1 MRMLVI
7 KSENNYSNDTL
18 EAERKRIK
26 NQIEDGGVL
35 LLNGGFDFVG
45 VIPDSEP
52 DAEVVKK

>member
-1 MRMLVI
+1 MLVI
-7 KSENNYSNDTL
+7 KSVNYCPKDFL